1 MPAPFPVHL
10 WISLATSLGAGILAV
25 VLWRRGLAPAYPGFV
40 AYLMAECLLGIIFAG
55 AELMLDRAAH
65 AIAALVCLPLL
76 WIFYLVL
83 VREIHGKCLARF
95 PGIAK
100 IGQQVLVYGLIG
112 AIILSVV
119 TVQPDLHADNHDG
132 ALGVLYVTA
141 AHRVVTGGGTLF
153 LLLLT
158 VILTWFPVPT
168 SRNTL
173 LHTTFSFFFFLSM
186 TVAHLYRN
194 LSGKTFT
201 SNVNLGIMTVSTVCL
216 VGWAFLLRPQG
227 EVVEAL
233 ELTPLEETSWI
244 LAHMEAL
251 NRALVRGVK

>member
-10 WISLATSLGAGILAV
+10 WISLATSLGAGIVAV

-40 AYLMAECLLGIIFAG
+40 AYLIAECLLGIVFGG
-55 AELMLDRAAH
+55 AELMLDRAIH
-65 AIAALVCLPLL
+65 AIIALGCLPLL

-100 IGQQVLVYGLIG
+100 VGQQVLVYGLVG

-119 TVQPDLHADNHDG
+119 TVQPDLHAENHDG

-141 AHRVVTGGGTLF
+141 AHRVITGGVTLF

-168 SRNTL
+168 SHNTI

-194 LSGKTFT
+194 LGGKMFT
-201 SNVNLGIMTVSTVCL
+201 SGVNLGIMAVSAICL
-216 VGWAFLLRPQG
+216 AGWGLLLQPKG
-227 EVVEAL
+227 EVVAATESTPHEEA
-233 ELTPLEETSWI
+233 SWI
-244 LAHMEAL
+244 FTQMEAL
-251 NRALVRGVK
+251 NRALLRGVK

>member
-25 VLWRRGLAPAYPGFV
+25 LLWRRGLASAYPGFV
-40 AYLMAECLLGIIFAG
+40 AYLIAECLLGITFAG
-55 AELMLDRAAH
+55 AEVIVARAIH

-95 PGIAK
+95 PGIARA
-100 IGQQVLVYGLIG
+100 GQQVLVYGLI
-112 AIILSVV
+112 ASIILSVV
-119 TVQPDLHADNHDG
+119 TVRPDLHAENHNG
-132 ALGVLYVTA
+132 ALGALYVTA
-141 AHRVVTGGGTLF
+141 AHRVITGGVTLF

-158 VILTWFPVPT
+158 VILNWFPVPT

-173 LHTTFSFFFFLSM
+173 IHTTLSFFFFLSM

-194 LSGKTFT
+194 LSGKIFT
-201 SNVNLGIMTVSTVCL
+201 SEVNLGIMAISTLCL
-216 VGWAFLLRPQG
+216 GGWAFWLWPDG
-227 EVVEAL
+227 EVAVEPTSAYVD
-233 ELTPLEETSWI
+233 EASWI
-244 LAHMEAL
+244 IAQMEAL
-251 NRALVRGVK
+251 NRALLRAVK